1 MDTTKKKS
9 KRASPIESS
18 QEEIATTTTSKT
30 ATTEAKPKKTK
41 TTSKKKASQSSQEV
55 VMETESEVE
64 ATITTTTTTT
74 TPAAQAAPTNTI
86 TTTSTSSQTNV
97 NGTPSPSIQSI
108 PTTPISKYIPSL
120 SQMGTPLSPNRAA
133 QRLREKDE
141 LSLIHNRLK
150 AALKKLESTEIE
162 LEKKVQEIEELDQK
176 HTTTINKLKQ
186 RSDQVEKQLMD
197 EQKQNSDL
205 TSNRN
210 ILENE
215 LKSKESVW
223 KKEKDDILLK
233 FQDSINKLN
242 QENSLAQSQL
252 KSEIV
257 SKEYEI
263 DSLRS
268 EINRLKDDLQYRIR
282 EGEEKS
288 RKLLENEY
296 SRFKGKEEEYNQL
309 ILSKDDEIKKIKLE
323 LKEKEKSSNAMNKKE
338 SELNNLIQAHERQ
351 IEDMRDSIN
360 REWELKAAQ
369 MMEEHH
375 ARTINLQQTVDSFNE
390 EKERIK
396 SQMETLNGQIEDLNI
411 KNNEFED
418 KVKEMNVLLTQK
430 DNSIG
435 ELGFEI
441 EELKKKMRKQLA
453 DLKSKDGQIALLQI
467 EINTKDNKCNTL
479 QTETNRLKSE
489 LYSITNQIDPE
500 IPLDPEINSLKEL
513 VKGFEKTV
521 DDRKRKRSKLQ
532 HEFNAA
538 ANQDQNGMV
547 IEEQSTASTTSTT
560 TSNGSSSSSHLD
572 SIDSS
577 KLPTGPEQS
586 ELFNPDTVSF
596 SLIDSNQEF
605 IRLSVHGGMDNGLSI
620 SKWRLI
626 VVKPDGSKAG
636 FSFPE
641 GIQPFKGIKSVT
653 VWTGRPRP
661 QGAPTENEF
670 YWARAELWNSPV
682 EGTIVKLVS
691 PSEETTT
698 VTLPSDGI
706 YQKPSASSKSNCLI
720 M

>member
-1 MDTTKKKS
+1 MDTTKKKVG
-9 KRASPIESS
+9 RRTSPIESS
-18 QEEIATTTTSKT
+18 QEEVAINKS

-41 TTSKKKASQSSQEV
+41 TTTKKKTTAPSSQEV

-64 ATITTTTTTT
+64 TSTTTTTTT
-74 TPAAQAAPTNTI
+74 SAT
-86 TTTSTSSQTNV
+86 TSSQT

-141 LSLIHNRLK
+141 LSLIHQRLK
-150 AALKKLESTEIE
+150 SSLKKLESTEIE
-162 LEKKVQEIEELDQK
+162 LEKKNQELEEIDQK
-176 HTTTINKLKQ
+176 HTLTINKLKQ
-186 RSDQVEKQLMD
+186 RSDQFERQLLE
-197 EQKQNSDL
+197 EQNQNSDL
-205 TSNRN
+205 TSNFN
-210 ILENE
+210 ILDNE
-215 LKSKESVW
+215 LKTKESSW
-223 KKEKDDILLK
+223 KKEKDEMLSK
-233 FQDSINKLN
+233 FQESINKLN
-242 QENSLAQSQL
+242 QENSLVQSQL
-252 KSEIV
+252 KADIV
-257 SKEYEI
+257 TKEYEI
-263 DSLRS
+263 EGLKT
-268 EINRLKDDLQYRIR
+268 EINRLKDDLQYRVR
-282 EGEEKS
+282 EGEDKS

-296 SRFKGKEEEYNQL
+296 SRFKIKEDEYHQL
-309 ILSKDDEIKKIKLE
+309 ISSKDDEIKKIKLE

-338 SELNNLIQAHERQ
+338 NELNNLIQAHERQ
-351 IEDMRDSIN
+351 IEDIRDSIN

-375 ARTINLQQTVDSFNE
+375 SRTIHLQQAVDSFNE

-396 SQMETLNGQIEDLNI
+396 SQMDTLNGQIEDLNI
-411 KNNEFED
+411 KNNEYED
-418 KVKEMNVLLTQK
+418 KVKEMNVLLSQK

-435 ELGFEI
+435 ELSVEI
-441 EELKKKMRKQLA
+441 EELKKKLRKQLA
-453 DLKSKDGQIALLQI
+453 DLKSKDGQISLLQI

-532 HEFNAA
+532 HEFNAV
-538 ANQDQNGMV
+538 ANQDQNGMIV
-547 IEEQSTASTTSTT
+547 EETLQTTSTT
-560 TSNGSSSSSHLD
+560 TSSDNGSSASHLNN
-572 SIDSS
+572 IDSS
-577 KLPTGPEQS
+577 NLPTGPEQS
-586 ELFNPDTVSF
+586 ELFNPGTVSF
-596 SLIDSNQEF
+596 SLIDSTQEF
-605 IRLSVHGGMDNGLSI
+605 IRLSVHGDMDEGLSI

-636 FSFPE
+636 FSFPD

-653 VWTGRPRP
+653 VWTGRQRP
-661 QGAPTENEF
+661 QGTPTENEF
-670 YWARAELWNSPV
+670 YWSRQELWTSPV

-698 VTLPSDGI
+698 VTLPVDGI
-706 YQKPSASSKSNCLI
+706 YQKPSASGKSNCLI

>member
-1 MDTTKKKS
+1 MDMSKKKS

-18 QEEIATTTTSKT
+18 QEEIAISTSKT
-30 ATTEAKPKKTK
+30 ATTEKPKKTK
-41 TTSKKKASQSSQEV
+41 TTTTKKKASQPSQEV

-64 ATITTTTTTT
+64 ITTTTTSTSTNNNNNTT
-74 TPAAQAAPTNTI
+74 
-86 TTTSTSSQTNV
+86 TTTSTSSQQS
-97 NGTPSPSIQSI
+97 NGTLSSSSSPIIQSI

-120 SQMGTPLSPNRAA
+120 SQLGTPLSPNRAA

-150 AALKKLESTEIE
+150 SALKKLESAETE
-162 LEKKVQEIEELDQK
+162 LEKKNQEYEELDQK
-176 HTTTINKLKQ
+176 HTATIKQLKQ
-186 RSDQVEKQLMD
+186 RSDQVEKQLIE

-223 KKEKDDILLK
+223 KKEKDEILLK
-233 FQDSINKLN
+233 FQESINKIN

-263 DSLRS
+263 DGLKS

-296 SRFKGKEEEYNQL
+296 TRFKGKEEEYNQL
-309 ILSKDDEIKKIKLE
+309 IVSKDEEIKKYKFE

-338 SELNNLIQAHERQ
+338 NELNNLIQAHERQ

-375 ARTINLQQTVDSFNE
+375 SRTIHLQQAVDSFNE

-396 SQMETLNGQIEDLNI
+396 SQMETLNGQIEDINI
-411 KNNEFED
+411 KNNEYED
-418 KVKEMNVLLTQK
+418 RIKEMNVLLSQK

-435 ELGFEI
+435 ELGVEI

-538 ANQDQNGMV
+538 ANQDQNGMI
-547 IEEQSTASTTSTT
+547 IEEQSTTSSTT
-560 TSNGSSSSSHLD
+560 TTTSATGSSSSTSHLD
-572 SIDSS
+572 NIDSS

-605 IRLSVHGGMDNGLSI
+605 IKLSVHGDMDNGLSI

-626 VVKPDGSKAG
+626 VVKPDGSKSG
-636 FSFPE
+636 FSFPD

-661 QGAPTENEF
+661 QGTPTENEF
-670 YWARAELWNSPV
+670 YWARTELWTSPV

-698 VTLPSDGI
+698 VTLPADGI
-706 YQKPSASSKSNCLI
+706 YQKPSSAGKSNCLI

>member
-1 MDTTKKKS
+1 MDITKKKS
-9 KRASPIESS
+9 KRSSPIESS
-18 QEEIATTTTSKT
+18 QEEIAITTSKT
-30 ATTEAKPKKTK
+30 ATTEIKPKKTK
-41 TTSKKKASQSSQEV
+41 STSKKKASQSSQEV

-64 ATITTTTTTT
+64 TTTTTTT
-74 TPAAQAAPTNTI
+74 TSATI
-86 TTTSTSSQTNV
+86 SNNNNTTTSTSSQQQTNV
-97 NGTPSPSIQSI
+97 NGTPSPTIQSI

-150 AALKKLESTEIE
+150 TALKKLESAEIE
-162 LEKKVQEIEELDQK
+162 LEKKNQEYEELDQK
-176 HTTTINKLKQ
+176 HTATIKQLKQ
-186 RSDQVEKQLMD
+186 RSDQFEKQLME

-205 TSNRN
+205 ASNRN

-223 KKEKDDILLK
+223 KKEKDEILLK
-233 FQDSINKLN
+233 FQESINKLN
-242 QENSLAQSQL
+242 QENSLVQSQL
-252 KSEIV
+252 KSDIV

-263 DSLRS
+263 DSLKS

-296 SRFKGKEEEYNQL
+296 NRFKGKEEEYNQL
-309 ILSKDDEIKKIKLE
+309 ILSKDDEIRKIKFE

-338 SELNNLIQAHERQ
+338 NELNNLIQAHERQ

-375 ARTINLQQTVDSFNE
+375 SRTIHLQQAVDSFNE
-390 EKERIK
+390 EKERMK

-418 KVKEMNVLLTQK
+418 KIKEMNVLLSQK

-435 ELGFEI
+435 ELGVEI

-538 ANQDQNGMV
+538 ANQDQNGMI
-547 IEEQSTASTTSTT
+547 IEEQSTTT
-560 TSNGSSSSSHLD
+560 TSSANSSSTSHLD
-572 SIDSS
+572 NIDSS

-586 ELFNPDTVSF
+586 ELFNSDTVTF

-605 IRLSVHGGMDNGLSI
+605 IRLSVHGNWDNGLSI

-636 FSFPE
+636 FSFPD
-641 GIQPFKGIKSVT
+641 GIQPFKGISSVT

-661 QGAPTENEF
+661 QGTPTENEF
-670 YWARAELWNSPV
+670 YWARTELWTSPV

-698 VTLPSDGI
+698 VTLPADGI
-706 YQKPSASSKSNCLI
+706 YQKPSATGKSNCLI